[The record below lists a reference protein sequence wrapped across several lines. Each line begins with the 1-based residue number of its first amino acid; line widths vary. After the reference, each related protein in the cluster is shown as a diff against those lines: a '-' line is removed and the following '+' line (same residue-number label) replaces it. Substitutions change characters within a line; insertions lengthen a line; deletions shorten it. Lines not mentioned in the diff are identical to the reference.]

1 MKRNKVIHIL
11 LCAVMIFSMLAAC
24 SQSVPTETQTTVKRT
39 TQVDEVTIS
48 PEVEKTAEKTKEI
61 VAAGENIGSD
71 ITISASPKEET
82 SVIDEGALESDG
94 TVEQENIPYDGTNTG
109 KGKSLLGKCT
119 GLTYYSQ
126 ADSRWASVV
135 YTSSNK
141 KSQTIKSSGCGPTC
155 AAMVVSS
162 SKGAITPNTMAKLF
176 VDNGYRTKS
185 NGTAWSVWSF
195 VADYFNFK
203 KYRTTSNINIALS
216 YLKTDKN
223 KDGASDY
230 FVVAS
235 CGSGLFT
242 TSGHYVLF
250 VADKNGTVTV
260 YDPYYYKGKFNT
272 PSRRA
277 AKVKTSGNIA
287 YVTEAKLKK
296 YGNTKSFWI
305 FSNDYSKPKK
315 RTTTKKPA
323 TTKKVTY
330 KTTVGKTYT
339 LKGKTT
345 LYSKSNLTGKKYS
358 YLPKTKVKVLSHA
371 SASVDKIKVI
381 KTGRIAYIKS
391 AKLK

>member
-11 LCAVMIFSMLAAC
+11 LCAVIIVSMLAAC
-24 SQSVPTETQTTVKRT
+24 SQPVPTETQTTVNQTAK
-39 TQVDEVTIS
+39 VDEVTIS
-48 PEVEKTAEKTKEI
+48 PEVEKTADETKKI
-61 VAAGENIGSD
+61 VAAGND
-71 ITISASPKEET
+71 IATDDVVAQSQADES
-82 SVIDEGALESDG
+82 SVEIEQAIEADAV
-94 TVEQENIPYDGTNTG
+94 VEQENIPYDGTNTG

-135 YTSSNK
+135 YTSSNN

-185 NGTAWSVWSF
+185 NGTAWSAWSF
-195 VADYFNFK
+195 VADYFDFK
-203 KYRTTSNINIALS
+203 EYKTTSNINTALS

-223 KDGASDY
+223 KDGVSD
-230 FVVAS
+230 FFLVAS

-242 TSGHYVLF
+242 SSGHYIVLT
-250 VADKNGTVTV
+250 ADKNGTVTV
-260 YDPYYYKGKFNT
+260 YDPYYYKGKFDT

-287 YVTEAKLKK
+287 YITESNLKK
-296 YGNTKSFWI
+296 FGNTKSFWI
-305 FSNDYSKPKK
+305 FSNDYTKPKK
-315 RTTTKKPA
+315 QTTTKKPA

-345 LYSKSNLTGKKYS
+345 LYSKSNLTGTKYS

-381 KTGRIAYIKS
+381 KTGRIAYVKTN
-391 AKLK
+391 KFK

>member
-1 MKRNKVIHIL
+1 
-11 LCAVMIFSMLAAC
+11 
-24 SQSVPTETQTTVKRT
+24 
-39 TQVDEVTIS
+39 
-48 PEVEKTAEKTKEI
+48 
-61 VAAGENIGSD
+61 
-71 ITISASPKEET
+71 
-82 SVIDEGALESDG
+82 
-94 TVEQENIPYDGTNTG
+94 
-109 KGKSLLGKCT
+109 
-119 GLTYYSQ
+119 
-126 ADSRWASVV
+126 
-135 YTSSNK
+135 
-141 KSQTIKSSGCGPTC
+141 
-155 AAMVVSS
+155 MVVSS

-185 NGTAWSVWSF
+185 NGTAWSAWSF

-203 KYRTTSNINIALS
+203 KYRTTSNINTALS

-242 TSGHYVLF
+242 KSGHYVLF

>member
-1 MKRNKVIHIL
+1 MKRNKVMHIL
-11 LCAVMIFSMLAAC
+11 LCAVIIVSMLAAC
-24 SQSVPTETQTTVKRT
+24 SQPVPTETQTMVNQT
-39 TQVDEVTIS
+39 TKADEVTIS
-48 PEVEKTAEKTKEI
+48 PEVEKTADETKEI
-61 VAAGENIGSD
+61 VAAGDD
-71 ITISASPKEET
+71 IATDN
-82 SVIDEGALESDG
+82 VIAQSQADESGVEIEQAIEADAV
-94 TVEQENIPYDGTNTG
+94 VEQENIPYDGTNTG

-135 YTSSNK
+135 YTSSNN

-155 AAMVVSS
+155 AAMIVSS

-185 NGTAWSVWSF
+185 NGTAWSAWSF
-195 VADYFNFK
+195 VADYFDFK
-203 KYRTTSNINIALS
+203 EYKTTSNINTALS

-223 KDGASDY
+223 NDGVSDY

-260 YDPYYYKGKFNT
+260 YDPYYYKGKFDT

-287 YVTEAKLKK
+287 YVTEANLKK

-305 FSNDYSKPKK
+305 FSNDYAKPKK
-315 RTTTKKPA
+315 QTTAKKPA
-323 TTKKVTY
+323 ITKKVTY

-345 LYSKSNLTGKKYS
+345 LYSKSNLTGTKYS

-381 KTGRIAYIKS
+381 KTGRIAYVKTN
-391 AKLK
+391 KFK